1 MTGMRCVPSKPRRV
15 VTFHDG
21 ELCGDADAGA
31 HVDAV
36 GAAADYFQD
45 FGGVGTEDACGGEER
60 GFGLRCRQSTTCLPI
75 FTIGYD

>member
-1 MTGMRCVPSKPRRV
+1 VARGR
-15 VTFHDG
+15 HDG

-31 HVDAV
+31 HIDAI
-36 GAAADYFQD
+36 GAAADDFQD
-45 FGGVGTEDACGGEER
+45 FGRVSTALLEDTCGGEER